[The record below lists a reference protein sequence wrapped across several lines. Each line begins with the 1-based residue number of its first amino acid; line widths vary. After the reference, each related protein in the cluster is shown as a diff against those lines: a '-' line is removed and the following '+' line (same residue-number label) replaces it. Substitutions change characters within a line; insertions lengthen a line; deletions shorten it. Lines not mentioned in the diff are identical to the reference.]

1 MKNQLSRRELIAVA
15 GGTAAMFCAAP
26 VRSAARQ
33 RRPLRLRPLRLRPL
47 RLRPGDTIGLIGPS
61 SAVGAATL
69 ERCRRNIASLGFGV
83 KEGRHLLD
91 SHGYLAG
98 KDRDR
103 ARDINAMFADRQV
116 RAIMAMRGGWGSARL
131 LRYIDWGI
139 VRANPKLLIGYSD
152 VTALHLAIAAQAGFA
167 TIHGPNAANTW
178 SDVPAGSL
186 KSLASGEASVLGGG
200 GHTVIAPGLAQ
211 GKLLGGNLSVLSALV
226 GTRWMPDMTGAI
238 LFLEDVNEAEYRID
252 RMMTQLREAGIL
264 AKLSGF
270 VFGTCRACSHR
281 DPDYKGFPLISV
293 LQQHIA
299 PLGIPAFSGANFGHV
314 AGQFCLPMG
323 VRAEIDAAAGT
334 IRPMERAVR

>member
-1 MKNQLSRRELIAVA
+1 MQKQLSRRRLIAVA
-15 GGTAAMFCAAP
+15 GGAAATITAAPAYSVNP
-26 VRSAARQ
+26 L
-33 RRPLRLRPLRLRPL
+33 RRPRHLPLS
-47 RLRPGDTIGLIGPS
+47 LRPGDTIGLIGPS
-61 SAVGAATL
+61 SAVSTATL
-69 ERCRRNIASLGFGV
+69 ERCRHNIASLGFRV
-83 KEGRHLLD
+83 KEGAHLLD
-91 SHGYLAG
+91 GHGYLAG

-103 ARDINAMFADRQV
+103 ARDINAMFADKQV

-131 LRYIDWGI
+131 LRYIDWRK
-139 VRANPKLLIGYSD
+139 VKANPKLLIGYSD
-152 VTALHLAIAAQAGFA
+152 VTALHLAIAAQAGFPS
-167 TIHGPNAANTW
+167 IHGPNAANTW
-178 SDVPAGSL
+178 SALPASSL
-186 KSLASGEASVLGGG
+186 KSLASGAAPVLGGG
-200 GHTVIAPGLAQ
+200 SGHTVIAPGIAR

-226 GTRWMPDMTGAI
+226 GTRWMPDMTGAV

-281 DPDYKGFPLISV
+281 DPDYAGFPFITV

-323 VRAEIDAAAGT
+323 VQAEIDAAAGT
-334 IRPMERAVR
+334 IRPIGSAVQ